1 MEVFDYVVIATNP
14 LLSLSLYKIFN
25 TLYSEVIYNK
35 TVEKISYFLYC
46 VIISIVSI
54 LTSLPIVFFIVNII
68 LFFMISLNYEGKV
81 LMKIINVFWIYAIL
95 TIIETIIVSFTG
107 LLSINPFEQ
116 SNYNSIVGILLIRII
131 LLVFSYIIYGNK
143 NNFKKDIDLPQK
155 YYVSIILVLVGTLY
169 LFIRTLQTPNLKVVD
184 VLISAMIVL
193 TINIVIILL
202 FENLYKSFSV
212 KIERDILWEQTR
224 AYENQNEIINR
235 VTSSL
240 KSIKHDMSNHLSVLG
255 ELSRNDK
262 IDELQ
267 NYIYSMSLKTEVSDR
282 VLNSDNFIFDSI
294 INFKLM
300 ELKDEDV
307 EISLNV
313 VVPSNIEILAYD
325 LTVILGNLL
334 DNAIRALK
342 TPHENKKLQIQAR
355 CSKGSLLIYVDN
367 TFSEDIIRQHGKI
380 ITSKD
385 DKENHGL
392 GLKNIEKSLEN
403 YNGFIKISH
412 TEKIFSASVLI
423 PYGN

>member
-155 YYVSIILVLVGTLY
+155 YYLSIILVLVGTLY
-169 LFIRTLQTPNLKVVD
+169 LFIRTLQTPNLKVAD
-184 VLISAMIVL
+184 VLISAMVVL
-193 TINIVIILL
+193 IINIVIILL
-202 FENLYKSFSV
+202 FESLYKSFSV

-224 AYENQNEIINR
+224 AYENQNEIIKR

-267 NYIYSMSLKTEVSDR
+267 NYIYS
-282 VLNSDNFIFDSI
+282 
-294 INFKLM
+294 
-300 ELKDEDV
+300 
-307 EISLNV
+307 
-313 VVPSNIEILAYD
+313 
-325 LTVILGNLL
+325 
-334 DNAIRALK
+334 
-342 TPHENKKLQIQAR
+342 H
-355 CSKGSLLIYVDN
+355 
-367 TFSEDIIRQHGKI
+367 
-380 ITSKD
+380 
-385 DKENHGL
+385 
-392 GLKNIEKSLEN
+392 
-403 YNGFIKISH
+403 
-412 TEKIFSASVLI
+412 
-423 PYGN
+423 

>member
-131 LLVFSYIIYGNK
+131 LLIFSYIVYGYK
-143 NNFKKDIDLPQK
+143 NSFKKDIDLPQK
-155 YYVSIILVLVGTLY
+155 YYLSIILVLVGTLY
-169 LFIRTLQTPNLKVVD
+169 LFIRTLQTPNLKVAD
-184 VLISAMIVL
+184 VLISAMVVL
-193 TINIVIILL
+193 IINIVIILL
-202 FENLYKSFSV
+202 FESLYKSFSV

-224 AYENQNEIINR
+224 AYENQNEIIKR

-267 NYIYSMSLKTEVSDR
+267 NYIYSMSLKTEVSDKI
-282 VLNSDNFIFDSI
+282 LNSDNFIFDSI

-403 YNGFIKISH
+403 YNGFH
-412 TEKIFSASVLI
+412 
-423 PYGN
+423 